1 MKVSRTPPC
10 LGFPLTI
17 IDEEHAVMF
26 GGVTPGSSYSADVYV
41 LHLPTMVSGLLLH
54 ITLIVCLS
62 AVVPVVKGF
71 FISKTMNIDHYS
83 DMRCT
88 AILNFVYIPLPGKHG
103 PTNNYISDI
112 VPASIAKAETRPSLL
127 C

>member
-1 MKVSRTPPC
+1 M
-10 LGFPLTI
+10 

-26 GGVTPGSSYSADVYV
+26 GGSSHGSGYLADVYV

-62 AVVPVVKGF
+62 AVVAVVKCS

-88 AILNFVYIPLPGKHG
+88 AIFNSVYIPLPWGQHG

-112 VPASIAKAETRPSLL
+112 VPASIAKAKTRLSLL

>member
-1 MKVSRTPPC
+1 MKGSRPPPSH
-10 LGFPLTI
+10 FSLTM

-26 GGVTPGSSYSADVYV
+26 GGYSPGSGWSADVYV

-62 AVVPVVKGF
+62 AVVPVVKCC

-83 DMRCT
+83 DMKCT
-88 AILNFVYIPLPGKHG
+88 NFVHAL
-103 PTNNYISDI
+103 IS
-112 VPASIAKAETRPSLL
+112 
-127 C
+127 

>member
-1 MKVSRTPPC
+1 M
-10 LGFPLTI
+10 

-26 GGVTPGSSYSADVYV
+26 GGHSLSSGSSADVYV
-41 LHLPTMVSGLLLH
+41 LHLPIMVSGLLLH

-62 AVVPVVKGF
+62 AVVPVVKCC

-88 AILNFVYIPLPGKHG
+88 AIFNFVNIPR
-103 PTNNYISDI
+103 SD
-112 VPASIAKAETRPSLL
+112 
-127 C
+127 